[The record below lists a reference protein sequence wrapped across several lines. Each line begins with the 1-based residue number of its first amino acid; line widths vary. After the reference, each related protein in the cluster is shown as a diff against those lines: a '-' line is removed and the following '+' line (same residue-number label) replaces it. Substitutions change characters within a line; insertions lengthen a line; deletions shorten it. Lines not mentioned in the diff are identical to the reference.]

1 MSPYI
6 FCSPQGK
13 FLHNFERYWR
23 PALEVA
29 KIPDFRTDG
38 TSGNVADAETPEK
51 IGAPGG
57 NRTPDPRLRSG
68 SEESVTDPSQVP
80 PSDI

>member
-38 TSGNVADAETPEK
+38 TSGKVADAETPEK

-57 NRTPDPRLRSG
+57 NRTPDPRLRRPMLYPT
-68 SEESVTDPSQVP
+68 ELRARAW
-80 PSDI
+80 IIAI